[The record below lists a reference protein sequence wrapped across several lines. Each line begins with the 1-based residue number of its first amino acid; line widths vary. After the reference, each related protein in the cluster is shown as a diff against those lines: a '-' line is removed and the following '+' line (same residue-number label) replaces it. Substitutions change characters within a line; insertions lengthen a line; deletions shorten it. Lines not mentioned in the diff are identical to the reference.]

1 MRIVCA
7 LFMLLVGVVANAA
20 DQVSTGGG
28 LGVVQDS
35 YPGSCG
41 TLIFS
46 ADGTYEN
53 AYAWQYGGVV
63 APLYGAFAERFDSAG
78 LIVCGIVM
86 DLTQTGNDAGQTCDL
101 YVWEDAGGLPGMVL
115 ALSTSFEPASVAVW
129 PILSQHFGR
138 VTSECG
144 STDATWIGYWGN
156 WPGQATA
163 WFVGADL
170 DGLGGK
176 PYTNIAPGI
185 GYPTGWNH
193 VSVVWGPTQAIGL
206 GAEVVECP
214 HPPVKNASWGEVKG
228 LYR

>member
-1 MRIVCA
+1 MNRYSKVHRVLYACPEVVLGRDQESLQIVGMRIVCA

-28 LGVVQDS
+28 LGVVRDP
-35 YPGSCG
+35 YLGSCG

-101 YVWEDAGGLPGMVL
+101 YPWHRIPNRLEPRLGRLGPHPGDR
-115 ALSTSFEPASVAVW
+115 T
-129 PILSQHFGR
+129 R
-138 VTSECG
+138 CG
-144 STDATWIGYWGN
+144 SWRAWSAT
-156 WPGQATA
+156 
-163 WFVGADL
+163 
-170 DGLGGK
+170 
-176 PYTNIAPGI
+176 
-185 GYPTGWNH
+185 
-193 VSVVWGPTQAIGL
+193 
-206 GAEVVECP
+206 
-214 HPPVKNASWGEVKG
+214 
-228 LYR
+228 